1 MNLIS
6 DSVISNLLNNTKFGC
21 FILLKN
27 NILGLELT
35 KKNALGDRI
44 TWLDDNSPVEF
55 PPLLLNHLLQ

>member
-6 DSVISNLLNNTKFGC
+6 DSVICNLLNNTKFGC

-35 KKNALGDRI
+35 KKNALGD
-44 TWLDDNSPVEF
+44 
-55 PPLLLNHLLQ
+55 